1 MCKEEIKN
9 AGIYIRVS
17 TDDQARAGF
26 SLPEQ
31 KEKLLSLCEFK
42 GYIKQKSR
50 IKKAYLT
57 GIVELKD
64 FEEKLKKINEK
75 LEILN
80 NKKQELNELD
90 VHTFT
95 IEKVMAR
102 RDIEK
107 ISIDNGYKEK
117 EFYKFEWDIKTKEE
131 KQQFIS
137 KYIDNIVIDKTDT
150 GSLNIKQINFRSSFI
165 DKAVKLTQVGAY
177 DYKLPFEVN
186 HKQEMVLVSSPMK
199 RKQVKKYIESKT
211 GEKYTKKDYLKH
223 SLITLLIFGVILFA
237 CSAVKYG
244 YIVNKEPNSNV
255 LEMSVRKSLIDIAND
270 EFKND
275 GNYIYAES
283 HKILD
288 YEVKNNEIYV
298 YIVANYGLFDK
309 DNNELNSVDSKK
321 GALTMI
327 YMKGKN
333 NTGIYELKEYK
344 EDEIPD
350 NLKEKA
356 NVNYED
362 TYFKEQLNSY
372 CNK

>member
-1 MCKEEIKN
+1 M
-9 AGIYIRVS
+9 
-17 TDDQARAGF
+17 
-26 SLPEQ
+26 
-31 KEKLLSLCEFK
+31 
-42 GYIKQKSR
+42 
-50 IKKAYLT
+50 
-57 GIVELKD
+57 
-64 FEEKLKKINEK
+64 
-75 LEILN
+75 
-80 NKKQELNELD
+80 
-90 VHTFT
+90 
-95 IEKVMAR
+95 
-102 RDIEK
+102 
-107 ISIDNGYKEK
+107 
-117 EFYKFEWDIKTKEE
+117 
-131 KQQFIS
+131 
-137 KYIDNIVIDKTDT
+137 IDKTDT
-150 GSLNIKQINFRSSFI
+150 GSLDIKQINFRSSFI

-288 YEVKNNEIYV
+288 YEVNNNEIYV